1 MPAKIKII
9 LGIIA
14 LAALAG
20 GIIIGGYLS
29 RQEATETAAK
39 PEAPPPRPA
48 TVIGTQRTD
57 FSLKDTDGKM
67 RKLSEWDGKVIMIN
81 FCATWCPPCRREIP
95 AFIELQD
102 KYREK
107 GFAIVGVAL
116 DTPQAAIDF
125 VDPMG
130 INYPIL
136 VGEEEGIVLTQQYGN
151 HLGVLPYSVII
162 DRHGKIT
169 QTLRHEL
176 TYDAVEKLISPL
188 L

>member
-1 MPAKIKII
+1 MPPKVKLI

-20 GIIIGGYLS
+20 GIIIGGYIS
-29 RQEATETAAK
+29 KNKVTETAAK
-39 PEAPPPRPA
+39 PDKSSRPA
-48 TVIGTQRTD
+48 SVIGTQRTD
-57 FSLKDTDGKM
+57 FSLKDTDGKV
-67 RKLSEWDGKVIMIN
+67 RKLSDWDGKVIMIN
-81 FCATWCPPCRREIP
+81 FWATWCPPCRREIP

-102 KYREK
+102 KYRDK

-130 INYPIL
+130 INYPIM
-136 VGEEEGIVLTQQYGN
+136 VGEEEGIALTQQYGN

-162 DRHGKIT
+162 DRKGKISH
-169 QTLRHEL
+169 TLRHEL
-176 TYDAVEKLISPL
+176 TYEAVEELITPL